1 GADPH
6 PGCFTLGCKPLS
18 SDFRLVGLVAKMS
31 RSCII
36 AIDFGTAYSG
46 YAFCLSVNQQE
57 VQHVKRWGRRASADT
72 AKTPTCILFDE
83 NQEFM
88 EFGYKARDKE
98 IDLLSL
104 FSVKCCLFHCWILD
118 LLFFPKQ
125 KITKD
130 LMIKDVNKKSMSAMK
145 VFSAALHFL
154 KEDALKT
161 LDKEIQDL
169 DLDLLDFTWVLTVPA
184 IWDIPAR
191 QFMREA
197 AEQLYII
204 QATVYASIHHIC
216 LEMDCTFTVV
226 AHVQAGLVSV
236 STEDKLVITL
246 ESEAASI
253 RCKQLESED
262 FMMNEVPVKI
272 NLCPG
277 TQYIVVDCGG
287 GTIDITVHEV
297 LEGGGLKELHK
308 ASGNNKGGR
317 LVDRKFTRCMREFF
331 CDGLWEEYESDHPR
345 EAQEFM
351 EDFII
356 FRQND
361 HANVRRLDFYK
372 EFKNIVQQR
381 QSRNEKLF
389 NPMEGLTFHWTK
401 QPNSESY
408 SAKLEISEQRK
419 TSFFRETLIHVTDC
433 LHEIISEH
441 PDIRYILL
449 VGGLSSSHILR
460 EHVKREFSDQAEV
473 MCPKIPQEVILRGA
487 VMFGRDPSEIRS
499 RKSAFTYGVGT
510 SRKFDPSVHKEE
522 KRFTTKEGVVL
533 CTDLF
538 KKFVGINEDVEWNQT
553 KEYEFGPIERDQK
566 SMRLSFYRTEREN
579 VTYVDEWGVD
589 DIKASCVMDMPDISK
604 GLNRKV
610 KLEVFFG
617 STEIKAK
624 ATDLESKNT
633 SSVKMDF
640 ITKQEQ
646 LVSSVGI
653 CKSFP

>member
-1 GADPH
+1 SAPSSPQQSDTATYPH
-6 PGCFTLGCKPLS
+6 INRVGRASLS

-88 EFGYKARDKE
+88 EFGYKARDKYYE
-98 IDLLSL
+98 ICKNTNTYFYFKDFKMELY
-104 FSVKCCLFHCWILD
+104 
-118 LLFFPKQ
+118 KQ

-197 AEQLYII
+197 AEAPKPLHDQK
-204 QATVYASIHHIC
+204 
-216 LEMDCTFTVV
+216 MDCTF
-226 AHVQAGLVSV
+226 
-236 STEDKLVITL
+236 
-246 ESEAASI
+246 SEAASI